1 MAVIIVFTT
10 ELEMGSFSNRNL
22 LNWHIIHL
30 FTFSVAKNFL
40 FAELMLKKKIPWVL
54 SSLLNSS
61 VRDKLNPIFL
71 KLSTLISY
79 PPPPPKKKKER
90 KKTQMIDVLKT

>member
-1 MAVIIVFTT
+1 MAVITVFTT

-40 FAELMLKKKIPWVL
+40 FAELMLKKKSHEFYQV
-54 SSLLNSS
+54 
-61 VRDKLNPIFL
+61 
-71 KLSTLISY
+71 Y
-79 PPPPPKKKKER
+79 
-90 KKTQMIDVLKT
+90 